1 MLMMPVVVF
10 NRPSTPTNLEPSVGS
25 CVASIS
31 VKLVGSLDVD
41 FRIFSVDD
49 PLVIGEAFTS
59 MYSVPELVRYTQRSH
74 ESQYPVRCRFT
85 MGCQVCAVAAAQ
97 LTRRV
102 SVKKIAFIVEPRGQN
117 RVGPSDCKRVKDSL
131 SGGGYH

>member
-31 VKLVGSLDVD
+31 AKDVGSCAVD

-74 ESQYPVRCRFT
+74 ESQYPVMCRLLIV
-85 MGCQVCAVAAAQ
+85 CHVCASR
-97 LTRRV
+97 TDGI
-102 SVKKIAFIVEPRGQN
+102 S
-117 RVGPSDCKRVKDSL
+117 
-131 SGGGYH
+131 